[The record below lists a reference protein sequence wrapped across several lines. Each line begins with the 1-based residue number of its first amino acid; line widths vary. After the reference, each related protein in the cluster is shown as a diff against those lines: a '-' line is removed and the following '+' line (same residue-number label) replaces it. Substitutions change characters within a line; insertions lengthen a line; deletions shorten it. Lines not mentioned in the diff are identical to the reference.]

1 MMIKFN
7 VNKLLPYSSLQIFDL
22 VIDINSYPDFLPW
35 CLSAKE
41 YGTNKKKF
49 VADLEIGYK
58 FLKESF
64 SSEVLA
70 NSPKRIFSTAISGPF
85 KVLNNEWQFK
95 DLSNNKCEVQ
105 LKIEFEFKSALMHG
119 MIGKIFENSQN
130 DPQKS
135 SAFSMDQSYNCE

>member
-1 MMIKFN
+1 MINFT
-7 VNKLLPYSSLQIFDL
+7 VNKSLPYSSLQIYDL

-41 YGTNKKKF
+41 YGPGKKKF
-49 VADLEIGYK
+49 IADLEIGYN

-64 SSEVLA
+64 TSEVQA

-85 KVLNNEWQFK
+85 KVLNNEWLFK
-95 DLSNNKCEVQ
+95 DLSNDHCAVK

-119 MIGKIFENSQN
+119 MIGKIFENTSRTMI
-130 DPQKS
+130 D
-135 SAFSMDQSYNCE
+135 AFEERARSLYG

>member
-7 VNKLLPYSSLQIFDL
+7 VNKLLPYSSLQIYDL

-58 FLKESF
+58 F
-64 SSEVLA
+64 
-70 NSPKRIFSTAISGPF
+70 
-85 KVLNNEWQFK
+85 
-95 DLSNNKCEVQ
+95 
-105 LKIEFEFKSALMHG
+105 
-119 MIGKIFENSQN
+119 
-130 DPQKS
+130 
-135 SAFSMDQSYNCE
+135 

>member
-7 VNKLLPYSSLQIFDL
+7 VNKLLPYSSLQIYDL

-70 NSPKRIFSTAISGPF
+70 NSPKRSTI
-85 KVLNNEWQFK
+85 KNR
-95 DLSNNKCEVQ
+95 
-105 LKIEFEFKSALMHG
+105 I
-119 MIGKIFENSQN
+119 
-130 DPQKS
+130 
-135 SAFSMDQSYNCE
+135 

>member
-7 VNKLLPYSSLQIFDL
+7 VNKLLPYSSLQIYDL
-22 VIDINSYPDFLPW
+22 VIDINSYPDFLLW

-105 LKIEFEFKSALMHG
+105 LKIEFKFKSALMHG
-119 MIGKIFENSQN
+119 MIGKIFENSSRTMI
-130 DPQKS
+130 DAFEERAKS
-135 SAFSMDQSYNCE
+135 LYG

>member
-1 MMIKFN
+1 MIKFN
-7 VNKLLPYSSLQIFDL
+7 VNKLLPYSSLQIYDL

-41 YGTNKKKF
+41 YGLGKKKF
-49 VADLEIGYK
+49 LADLEIGYK

-119 MIGKIFENSQN
+119 MIGKIFENSSRTMI
-130 DPQKS
+130 DAFEERAKS
-135 SAFSMDQSYNCE
+135 LYG

>member
-7 VNKLLPYSSLQIFDL
+7 VNKLLPYSSLQIYDL
-22 VIDINSYPDFLPW
+22 VIDINSYHYFLHW

-119 MIGKIFENSQN
+119 MIGKIFENSSRTMI
-130 DPQKS
+130 DAFEERAKS
-135 SAFSMDQSYNCE
+135 LYD

>member
-7 VNKLLPYSSLQIFDL
+7 VNKLLPYSSLQIYDL

-105 LKIEFEFKSALMHG
+105 LKIEFKFKSALMHG
-119 MIGKIFENSQN
+119 MIGKIFENSSRTMI
-130 DPQKS
+130 DAFEERAKS
-135 SAFSMDQSYNCE
+135 LYG